1 LGFISK
7 DASCGLI
14 FFIFLLYLCDMIK
27 IIISFLAVFLL
38 SNVEAQNVAPVLQAT
53 GNQIYC
59 PQTFLPIVTN
69 ISITDPDDVGIAAM
83 YIQISSGYVIG
94 QDVLTLTGVH
104 PSITSSW
111 NATEGKLTLTGI
123 SGDPTYL
130 QFKAAIESVVYSN
143 SAINPSGQ
151 RIFSITVGQANY
163 LESTGHYYQY
173 VPNIGISWTNA
184 RNLAAASTYYGL
196 QGYLA
201 TITTVEE
208 VQISGIQAAGAG
220 WIGGSDEANEGIWK
234 WVTGPE
240 SGTTFW
246 NGGINGSSPNF
257 AFWNTNEPNNQ
268 GNENYAHVTAPGVG
282 QPGSWNDLSNIGGS
296 SGDYQPKG
304 YIVEYGGMPGDPIL
318 QISTTSIITIPV
330 VTNITSAVRCGSGP
344 VTLQATSNIGSIN
357 WYTAPTGGTPI
368 FTGNSYT
375 IPLLN
380 ATTDYYVDAFPIGCT
395 LGNRVQVTAS
405 IKPVPVIGFTT
416 PNPVCQNTNTT
427 LQANT
432 SLGVLNWYDSNT
444 SLIPIFT
451 GTTFTTT
458 DLNTSTTY
466 YIEAISNGCL
476 SNRIAISVQVVP
488 APTVVDETIIF
499 CKNTSVTL
507 QSGIA
512 GASYLWST
520 GATTQNCAVGT
531 AGTYSVVI
539 TTSLNCNLTKNFTV
553 IENTAPEITSIKVDG
568 LTAEISITGTGIY
581 EYSLDNI
588 HFQSS
593 PIFNFILGGVY
604 TCYVKEIGTNCGYD
618 YEDFV
623 VIDYP
628 KFFTPNADGFNDYW
642 KINGMHLFP
651 DANVSIFDRYGKLI
665 TVLNTKNPYWDGKLN
680 GENVVANDYWFVANL
695 GNNYPEKKGHFS
707 LKR

>member
-1 LGFISK
+1 
-7 DASCGLI
+7 
-14 FFIFLLYLCDMIK
+14 MIK
-27 IIISFLAVFLL
+27 IISSCIAVFLF
-38 SNVEAQNVAPVLQAT
+38 STAVAQNAAPILQAT
-53 GNQIYC
+53 GNQVYC
-59 PQTFLPIVTN
+59 PQSSLPIVTN
-69 ISITDPDDVGIAAM
+69 MSITDPDDVGIAAM
-83 YIQISSGYVIG
+83 YIQISSGYVLG

-104 PSITSSW
+104 PTITSSW
-111 NATEGKLTLTGI
+111 NATEGKLTLSGV

-130 QFKAAIESVVYSN
+130 QFKAAIESVVFTN

-173 VPNIGISWTNA
+173 VPNTGINWTNA
-184 RNLAAASTYYGL
+184 KNAAAASTYYGL

-208 VQISGIQAAGAG
+208 VQISGVQASGAG
-220 WIGGSDEANEGIWK
+220 WIGGSDEANEGVWK

-240 SGTTFW
+240 LGTTFW
-246 NGGINGSSPNF
+246 NGAVNGSSPTF
-257 AFWNTNEPNNQ
+257 AFWNANEPNNQ
-268 GNENYAHVTAPGVG
+268 GEEDYAHVTAPGVG
-282 QPGSWNDLSNIGGS
+282 QPGSWNDLSNVGAS
-296 SGDYQPKG
+296 SGNYQPKG
-304 YIVEYGGMPGDPIL
+304 YIVEYGGMPGDPVL

-330 VTNITSAVRCGSGP
+330 ITNVTSTSRCGSGS
-344 VTLQATSNIGSIN
+344 VTLQAISNVGNIN

-380 ATTDYYVDAFPIGCT
+380 ATTDYYVDAFPVGCAS
-395 LGNRVQVTAS
+395 GNRVQVTAT

-416 PNPVCQNTNTT
+416 PNPVCQNTNTI
-427 LQANT
+427 LQASN

-444 SLIPIFT
+444 SVTPIFT
-451 GTTFTTT
+451 GTTFTTPN
-458 DLNTSTTY
+458 LSTSTTY
-466 YIEAISNGCL
+466 FIEAISNGCL
-476 SNRIAISVQVVP
+476 SNRIAIPVQVVP
-488 APTVVDETIIF
+488 APTVVDETVIF
-499 CKNTSVTL
+499 CENTSVTL
-507 QSGIA
+507 QSGIS

-520 GATTQNCAVGT
+520 GATTQNCAVAS
-531 AGTYSVVI
+531 AGSYSVVI
-539 TTSLNCNLTKNFTV
+539 TTPLNCNLTKNFTV
-553 IENTAPEITSIKVDG
+553 IENTAPEITFIKVEG
-568 LTAEISITGTGIY
+568 LTAEISISGTGIY

-593 PIFNFILGGVY
+593 PIFNFTVGGVY

-628 KFFTPNADGFNDYW
+628 KFFTPNGDGFNDYW
-642 KINGMHLFP
+642 KINGMHLFQ
-651 DANVSIFDRYGKLI
+651 DAKIAIFDRYGQLI
-665 TVLNTKNPYWDGKLN
+665 TVLTTKNPHWDGRLN
-680 GENVVANDYWFVANL
+680 GESVPSSDYWFVANL
-695 GNNYPEKKGHFS
+695 GNNTSEVKGHFS

>member
-1 LGFISK
+1 
-7 DASCGLI
+7 
-14 FFIFLLYLCDMIK
+14 MNK
-27 IIISFLAVFLL
+27 IIISFISAFLI
-38 SNVEAQNVAPVLQAT
+38 SNAIAQNVAPVLQAI

-59 PQTFLPIVTN
+59 PQTSLPIVTN
-69 ISITDPDDVGIAAM
+69 MSITDPDDVGIAAM
-83 YIQISSGYVIG
+83 YIQISSGYVLG

-104 PSITSSW
+104 PTITSSW
-111 NATEGKLTLTGI
+111 NATEGKLTLSGV

-130 QFKAAIESVVYSN
+130 QFKAAIESVVFTN

-173 VPNIGISWTNA
+173 VPNTGISWTNA
-184 RNLAAASTYYGL
+184 KNAAAASTYYGL

-208 VQISGIQAAGAG
+208 VQISGVQASGAG
-220 WIGGSDEANEGIWK
+220 WIGGSDEANEGVWK

-240 SGTTFW
+240 LGTTFW
-246 NGGINGSSPNF
+246 NGAVNGSSPTF
-257 AFWNTNEPNNQ
+257 AFWNANEPNNQ
-268 GNENYAHVTAPGVG
+268 GEEDYAHVTAPGVG
-282 QPGSWNDLSNIGGS
+282 QPGSWNDLSNVGAS
-296 SGDYQPKG
+296 SGNYQPKG
-304 YIVEYGGMPGDPIL
+304 YIVEYGGMPGDPVL

-330 VTNITSAVRCGSGP
+330 ITNVTSTSRCGSGS
-344 VTLQATSNIGSIN
+344 VTLQAISNVGNIN

-380 ATTDYYVDAFPIGCT
+380 ATTDYYVDAFPVGCPS
-395 LGNRVQVTAS
+395 GNRVQVTAT

-416 PNPVCQNTNTT
+416 PNPVCQNTNTI
-427 LQANT
+427 LQAST

-444 SLIPIFT
+444 SVTPIFT
-451 GTTFTTT
+451 GTTFTTPN
-458 DLNTSTTY
+458 LSTSTTY
-466 YIEAISNGCL
+466 FIEAISNGCP
-476 SNRIAISVQVVP
+476 SNRLAIPVQVVP
-488 APTVVDETIIF
+488 APNVVDETVVF
-499 CKNTSVTL
+499 CENTSVTL
-507 QSGIA
+507 QSGIS
-512 GASYLWST
+512 GSSYLWST
-520 GATTQNCAVGT
+520 GATTQNCAVGS

-539 TTSLNCNLTKNFTV
+539 TTPLNCNLTKNFSV
-553 IENTAPEITSIKVDG
+553 IENTAPEITFIKVEG
-568 LTAEISITGTGIY
+568 LTAEISISGTGIY

-593 PIFNFILGGVY
+593 PIFNFIVGGVY

-618 YEDFV
+618 FEDFV

-628 KFFTPNADGFNDYW
+628 KFFTPNGDGFNDYW

-651 DANVSIFDRYGKLI
+651 DAKIAIFDRYGQLI
-665 TVLNTKNPYWDGKLN
+665 TVLTTKNPHWDGRLN
-680 GENVVANDYWFVANL
+680 GESVPSSDYWFVANL
-695 GNNYPEKKGHFS
+695 GNNTSEVKGHFT

>member
-1 LGFISK
+1 
-7 DASCGLI
+7 
-14 FFIFLLYLCDMIK
+14 MNK
-27 IIISFLAVFLL
+27 IIISFISAFLI
-38 SNVEAQNVAPVLQAT
+38 SNAIAQNVAPVLQAI

-59 PQTFLPIVTN
+59 PQTSLPIVTN
-69 ISITDPDDVGIAAM
+69 MSITDPDDVGIAAM
-83 YIQISSGYVIG
+83 YIQISSGYVLG

-104 PSITSSW
+104 PTITSSW
-111 NATEGKLTLTGI
+111 NATEGKLTLSGV

-130 QFKAAIESVVYSN
+130 QFKAAIESVVFTN

-173 VPNIGISWTNA
+173 VPNTGISWTNA
-184 RNLAAASTYYGL
+184 KNAAAASTYYGL

-208 VQISGIQAAGAG
+208 VQISGVQASGAG
-220 WIGGSDEANEGIWK
+220 WIGGSDEANEGVWK

-240 SGTTFW
+240 LGTTFW
-246 NGGINGSSPNF
+246 NGAVNGSSPTF
-257 AFWNTNEPNNQ
+257 AFWNANEPNNQ
-268 GNENYAHVTAPGVG
+268 GEEDYAHVTAPGVG
-282 QPGSWNDLSNIGGS
+282 QPGSWNDLSNVGAS
-296 SGDYQPKG
+296 SGNYQPKG
-304 YIVEYGGMPGDPIL
+304 YIVEYGGMPGDPVL

-330 VTNITSAVRCGSGP
+330 ITNVTSTSRCGSGS
-344 VTLQATSNIGSIN
+344 VTLQAISNVGNIN

-380 ATTDYYVDAFPIGCT
+380 ATTDYYVDAFPVGCAS
-395 LGNRVQVTAS
+395 GNRVQVTAT

-416 PNPVCQNTNTT
+416 PNPVCQNTNTI
-427 LQANT
+427 LQAST

-444 SLIPIFT
+444 SVTPIFT
-451 GTTFTTT
+451 GTTFTTPN
-458 DLNTSTTY
+458 LSTSTTY
-466 YIEAISNGCL
+466 FIEAISNGCP
-476 SNRIAISVQVVP
+476 SNRIAIPVQVVP
-488 APTVVDETIIF
+488 APNVVDETVVF
-499 CKNTSVTL
+499 CENTSVTL
-507 QSGIA
+507 QSGIS
-512 GASYLWST
+512 GSTYLWST
-520 GATTQNCAVGT
+520 GATTQNCAVGS

-539 TTSLNCNLTKNFTV
+539 TTPLNCNLTKNFTV
-553 IENTAPEITSIKVDG
+553 IENTAPEITFIKVEG
-568 LTAEISITGTGIY
+568 LTAEISISGTGIY

-593 PIFNFILGGVY
+593 PIFNFIVGGVY

-618 YEDFV
+618 FEDFV

-628 KFFTPNADGFNDYW
+628 KFFTPNGDGFNDYW
-642 KINGMHLFP
+642 KINGMNQFP
-651 DANVSIFDRYGKLI
+651 DARIAIFDRYGQLI
-665 TVLNTKNPYWDGKLN
+665 TVLTTKNPYWDGRLN
-680 GENVVANDYWFVANL
+680 GESVPSSDYWFVANL
-695 GNNYPEKKGHFS
+695 GNNTSEVKGHFT

>member
-1 LGFISK
+1 
-7 DASCGLI
+7 
-14 FFIFLLYLCDMIK
+14 MNK
-27 IIISFLAVFLL
+27 IIISFISAFLI
-38 SNVEAQNVAPVLQAT
+38 SNAIAQNVAPVLQAI

-59 PQTFLPIVTN
+59 PQTSLPIVTN
-69 ISITDPDDVGIAAM
+69 MSITDPDDVGIAAM
-83 YIQISSGYVIG
+83 YIQISSGYVLG

-104 PSITSSW
+104 PTITSSW
-111 NATEGKLTLTGI
+111 NATEGKLTLSGV

-130 QFKAAIESVVYSN
+130 QFKAAIESVVFTN

-173 VPNIGISWTNA
+173 VPNTGISWTNA
-184 RNLAAASTYYGL
+184 KNAAAASTYYGL

-208 VQISGIQAAGAG
+208 VQISGVQASGAG
-220 WIGGSDEANEGIWK
+220 WIGGSDEANEGVWK

-240 SGTTFW
+240 LGTTFW
-246 NGGINGSSPNF
+246 NGAVNGSSPTF
-257 AFWNTNEPNNQ
+257 AFWNANEPNNQ
-268 GNENYAHVTAPGVG
+268 GEEDYAHVTAPGVG
-282 QPGSWNDLSNIGGS
+282 QPGSWNDLSNVGAS
-296 SGDYQPKG
+296 SGNYQPKG
-304 YIVEYGGMPGDPIL
+304 YIVEYGGMPGDPVL

-330 VTNITSAVRCGSGP
+330 ITNVTSTSRCGSGS
-344 VTLQATSNIGSIN
+344 VTLQAISNVGNIN

-380 ATTDYYVDAFPIGCT
+380 ATTDYYVDAFPVGCPS
-395 LGNRVQVTAS
+395 GNRVQVTAT

-416 PNPVCQNTNTT
+416 PNPVCQNTNTI
-427 LQANT
+427 LQAST

-444 SLIPIFT
+444 SVTPIFT
-451 GTTFTTT
+451 GTTFTTPN
-458 DLNTSTTY
+458 LSTSTTY
-466 YIEAISNGCL
+466 FIEAISNGCP
-476 SNRIAISVQVVP
+476 SNRLAIPVQVVP
-488 APTVVDETIIF
+488 APNVVDETVVF
-499 CKNTSVTL
+499 CENTSVTL
-507 QSGIA
+507 QSGIS
-512 GASYLWST
+512 GSSYLWST
-520 GATTQNCAVGT
+520 GATTQNCAVGS

-539 TTSLNCNLTKNFTV
+539 TTPLNCNLTKNFTV
-553 IENTAPEITSIKVDG
+553 IENTAPEITFIKVEG
-568 LTAEISITGTGIY
+568 LTAEISISGTGIY

-593 PIFNFILGGVY
+593 PIFNFIVGGVY

-618 YEDFV
+618 FEDFV

-628 KFFTPNADGFNDYW
+628 KFFTPNGDGFNDYW

-651 DANVSIFDRYGKLI
+651 DAKIAIFDRYGQLI
-665 TVLNTKNPYWDGKLN
+665 TVLTTKNPHWDGRLN
-680 GENVVANDYWFVANL
+680 GESVPSSDYWFVANL
-695 GNNYPEKKGHFS
+695 GNNTSEVKGHFT